1 MWCRSRWRPHPHPT
15 LEPAY
20 SGAHRNPINMCSV
33 HANRFNSSRTA
44 RYIRPR
50 VFCLFLSIN
59 SGNEIRDDNPC
70 FLKGVSMDSDI
81 ATRILF
87 HSTGKKRFFGT
98 PVYYWFQI
106 KKEKKKRHLYNVRY
120 SIKIINEI
128 CQVTQVTCFHWHDIG
143 WLGIK

>member
-20 SGAHRNPINMCSV
+20 SGAYRNPINMCSV

-106 KKEKKKRHLYNVRY
+106 KKEKK
-120 SIKIINEI
+120 
-128 CQVTQVTCFHWHDIG
+128 DIYTTSDIQLKLLMKFAKSRKLHVFTG
-143 WLGIK
+143 TT

>member
-20 SGAHRNPINMCSV
+20 SGAQRNPINMCSV

-44 RYIRPR
+44 RYIRRR
-50 VFCLFLSIN
+50 VFCLFPSIN

-70 FLKGVSMDSDI
+70 FLRGFRWIPISRLVFCFVRQARNDFSVRQSI
-81 ATRILF
+81 
-87 HSTGKKRFFGT
+87 TGFRLKR
-98 PVYYWFQI
+98 
-106 KKEKKKRHLYNVRY
+106 KEKKKKKHLYDVRY

-128 CQVTQVTCFHWHDIG
+128 C
-143 WLGIK
+143 

>member
-106 KKEKKKRHLYNVRY
+106 KKEKK
-120 SIKIINEI
+120 
-128 CQVTQVTCFHWHDIG
+128 DIYTTSDIQLKLLMKFAKSRKLHVFTG
-143 WLGIK
+143 TT